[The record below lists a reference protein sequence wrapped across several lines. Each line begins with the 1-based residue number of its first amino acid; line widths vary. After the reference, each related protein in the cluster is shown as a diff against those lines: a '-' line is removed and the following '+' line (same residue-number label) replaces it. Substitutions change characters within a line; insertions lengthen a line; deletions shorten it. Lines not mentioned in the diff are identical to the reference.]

1 MVEAEVTKRGGGGH
15 GKERDQSLG
24 MIVFDAT
31 TNHYDD
37 GKDNAAVGTI
47 TATTMM
53 ARTTKKTLTT
63 TATTTAMTTPVLMQQ
78 PTMTKTAR
86 KTTARMMTAG

>member
-1 MVEAEVTKRGGGGH
+1 MVEAEVTERGGGGR
-15 GKERDQSLG
+15 GNKRDQSSG

-37 GKDNAAVGTI
+37 GKDNTAVRTI

-53 ARTTKKTLTT
+53 ARETKETLTT
-63 TATTTAMTTPVLMQQ
+63 TATMTARTTPVFD
-78 PTMTKTAR
+78 A
-86 KTTARMMTAG
+86 TTSHD